1 MIVVIQ
7 NLILFDWLRVLQT
20 KKIAFSKQVIGNR
33 SISSM
38 DNDYAKELSNLRKLR
53 ATLQAVK
60 ESTDNILQDVETVY
74 KNNHPQLLEQSKD
87 LEQTI
92 NKVVN

>member
-1 MIVVIQ
+1 MVACTP
-7 NLILFDWLRVLQT
+7 D

-60 ESTDNILQDVETVY
+60 ESTDKILQDVETVY

>member
-1 MIVVIQ
+1 MIGCVHSRQ
-7 NLILFDWLRVLQT
+7 
-20 KKIAFSKQVIGNR
+20 KKIAVSKQVIGNP

-60 ESTDNILQDVETVY
+60 ESTDKILQDVETVY

-87 LEQTI
+87 LEETI
-92 NKVVN
+92 NKAVN